1 MNGIVI
7 SYQYSGDEDE
17 WKAVTQAFVAAI
29 EADEKLGGRFTY
41 IVTKSRSTDTRTHI
55 GRWTSQEALELMQ
68 SREYFKTF
76 SGKLK
81 AMAGDS
87 LHPEGMEV
95 ITQTGL
101 A

>member
-7 SYQYSGDEDE
+7 SYQYSGDEAE
-17 WKAVTQAFVAAI
+17 WEALTQAFVDAI
-29 EADEKLGGRFTY
+29 EADKELGGRFSY
-41 IVTKSRSTDTRTHI
+41 MVTKSRSTDARTHI

-68 SREYFKTF
+68 SRDYFKVF

-81 AMAGDS
+81 AMVGDS

-95 ITQTGL
+95 TSQT
-101 A
+101 AHA